1 MDADQE
7 NRGESS
13 SAQPSPTDT
22 RTPSRFTSTTG
33 GREGD
38 NNLSESFQ
46 STDTVRRRPENYG
59 TITSQ
64 ASSQYYGDN
73 TSTPVQDR
81 PQPRPGNTPILSAT
95 RSPLLGPDRGRSRPR
110 KPPMSRRASSNA
122 QAPYRGSV
130 FSVDDATSEV
140 QADEAERQNTYA
152 PPTTLRRRGP
162 GAGGGAPLS
171 RIHSNLDNIDQD
183 DEDEPG
189 PVPTT
194 PKTLATPYS
203 TSQSDTGFFD
213 PTSVDVD
220 GAEMEDDDDVMERS
234 FMIDRNDIEDDNGDE
249 VAEGD
254 DDNDDDG
261 DISDAE
267 SFTLKDRQQAI
278 NETHPFGI
286 RLWKPA
292 LYKKDR
298 SVQKTAEGDIHSSPG
313 GHVHNW
319 LVFFNI
325 MWTLC
330 FGMWLALLA
339 FLGAVVCLIFAA
351 APSGREYGRVLWG
364 LSGYLFYPFGK
375 FVRLEQQEA
384 YLDEDLGEGRSIS
397 EYEQW
402 QNGDLEY
409 GRLFFGPERS
419 RSIVGRSRR
428 SFDSTPNETDSLIQ
442 HRTASSRYNG
452 RYHRH
457 ARAGD
462 NADDEDDLNDDMDD
476 DTEMP
481 RLKRRLF
488 GRGQWNIGRVIFFLF
503 FYLLITPA
511 LFIVSGICWFLVFSI
526 PMGRVTILLFD
537 HLRRH
542 PLALTF
548 ESDTANARSPAA
560 PQSSIIVCTYRAV
573 GSKYWKYTVDGTNIF
588 LINLM
593 AVVMFVIFDWLVLD
607 GILHYESVLT
617 SSAFLFVAALFSIIP
632 LAYFIGQAVASI
644 SAQSSMGVGAAINA
658 FFSTIVEVF
667 LYCVALNQGKSQL
680 VEGSIVGS
688 IFAGV
693 LFLPGLSMCFG
704 AIKRKTQRFNARS
717 AGVTSTMLLF
727 AVIGAFSPTLFYQIY
742 GTHELNC
749 LDCINSGAGSGNGG
763 GIGFGGD
770 ASDCRRCY
778 FSQTPSI
785 DDRFYLEAVRPYCYV
800 AASLLFLS
808 YAIGLW
814 FTLRTHAAVI
824 WNTEVEEKRHE
835 EQAAAVA
842 RQHHISSVSGA
853 AGGTGDST
861 GVDIR
866 DSHLYRRILGQS
878 LKQVGLQPRQD
889 SAASREPSVSGPSGA
904 AAVNGGAISASGAAG
919 QSNPPKA
926 SGTTSTS
933 TCATPVADNGRSS
946 VRIAGFTEAE
956 SANLVHQVAEM
967 AATAATI
974 AARDARMP
982 RRGSARGNVPTT
994 GTIGGGSTAGGSTI
1008 RTNTVRTAPPYHDPY
1023 EGASGLGVGAN
1034 AAIAAGVAGED
1045 PAAHAAEGG
1054 HGGHDAPN
1062 WSRRKSAIILMCAT
1076 ALYAVIAEILV
1087 DSVDFVLDGFSID
1100 QKFLGI
1106 TLFALVPNTT
1116 EFLNAISFAMNG
1128 NIALS
1133 MEIGSAYALQVCLLQ
1148 IPALVLFSATFPPA
1162 AADGDD
1168 VSHFTFSLLFPQW
1181 DMVTV
1186 ILCVFLLSYMYGE
1199 GKSNYF
1205 KGSILLLSY
1214 LVVVVGYYFS
1224 GYTNLNMDIG
1234 TSGLRRFDTLGL
1246 DGQYVSYG
1254 KSFKTVGRS
1263 RTGVA
1268 F

>member
-1 MDADQE
+1 MDANKQD
-7 NRGESS
+7 RDGESS
-13 SAQPSPTDT
+13 SALPSPTDA
-22 RTPSRFTSTTG
+22 RTPGRFTSMAG
-33 GREGD
+33 GREGESS
-38 NNLSESFQ
+38 LSESFQ
-46 STDTVRRRPENYG
+46 STDTVRRRPETHG
-59 TITSQ
+59 TIASH
-64 ASSQYYGDN
+64 ASSQLYGD
-73 TSTPVQDR
+73 STPVLGQER
-81 PQPRPGNTPILSAT
+81 PQLRPGNTPILSAT

-110 KPPMSRRASSNA
+110 KPPISRRTSSNV
-122 QAPYRGSV
+122 QSLYRGSV
-130 FSVDDATSEV
+130 FSVDDAASEV
-140 QADEAERQNTYA
+140 QADEAERQGIYA
-152 PPTTLRRRGP
+152 QPTPLRRRVGGP
-162 GAGGGAPLS
+162 SGGATLG
-171 RIHSNLDNIDQD
+171 RMQSNLDNIKQD
-183 DEDEPG
+183 DEITASPAAI
-189 PVPTT
+189 T
-194 PKTLATPYS
+194 PKTPVAPYNAGH
-203 TSQSDTGFFD
+203 SDAGFFD
-213 PTSVDVD
+213 PTSIDVD
-220 GAEMEDDDDVMERS
+220 AADTEDDDEAMERS
-234 FMIDRNDIEDDNGDE
+234 YMIDANNNGEGEDDDG

-254 DDNDDDG
+254 DGNDDNNED
-261 DISDAE
+261 DDDLSDAE

-319 LVFFNI
+319 LLFFNI

-330 FGMWLALLA
+330 FGIWLALLA
-339 FLGAVVCLIFAA
+339 FLGAAVCLVFAA
-351 APSGREYGRVLWG
+351 APGGREYGRVLWG

-428 SFDSTPNETDSLIQ
+428 SFDSIPNETDSLIQ
-442 HRTASSRYNG
+442 HRSAQSQYDNRYQ
-452 RYHRH
+452 RH
-457 ARAGD
+457 ARAG
-462 NADDEDDLNDDMDD
+462 AYTDDEDDANDDDVD
-476 DTEMP
+476 ADPELP

-548 ESDTANARSPAA
+548 ESDIANARLPAA

-573 GSKYWKYTVDGTNIF
+573 GSQYWKYTVDGTNIF

-593 AVVMFVIFDWLVLD
+593 AVVIFVIFDWLVLD
-607 GILHYESVLT
+607 GMLHYESVLT

-667 LYCVALNQGKSQL
+667 LYCVALNQGKAQL
-680 VEGSIVGS
+680 VEGSIIGS

-727 AVIGAFSPTLFYQIY
+727 AVIAAFSPTLFYQIY
-742 GTHELNC
+742 GTHELKC
-749 LDCINSGAGSGNGG
+749 LDCISGGSSG
-763 GIGFGGD
+763 GIGLGD
-770 ASDCRRCY
+770 DSSDCRRCY

-808 YAIGLW
+808 YVIGLW

-835 EQAAAVA
+835 EQSSAIP
-842 RQHHISSVSGA
+842 RHHMASASAVSGA
-853 AGGTGDST
+853 DLAGA
-861 GVDIR
+861 DIR

-878 LKQVGLQPRQD
+878 LKQVGMQPRQD
-889 SAASREPSVSGPSGA
+889 GTVSREPSVGGPSGA
-904 AAVNGGAISASGAAG
+904 AATSTTGGYPTALKTSGGSASV
-919 QSNPPKA
+919 
-926 SGTTSTS
+926 
-933 TCATPVADNGRSS
+933 TPLPDEGRSS

-956 SANLVHQVAEM
+956 STNLVHQVAEM

-974 AARDARMP
+974 AARDARLP
-982 RRGSARGNVPTT
+982 RRTSARGSFPTT
-994 GTIGGGSTAGGSTI
+994 GTFGGGSTAGGG
-1008 RTNTVRTAPPYHDPY
+1008 TVRTHAARAAPYSDSY
-1023 EGASGLGVGAN
+1023 EGVTGLGVGIN
-1034 AAIAAGVAGED
+1034 PVAGPSGED
-1045 PAAHAAEGG
+1045 PTAHVAEG

-1062 WSRRKSAIILMCAT
+1062 WSRRKSAVILMCAT

-1087 DSVDFVLDGFSID
+1087 DSVDFVLDGFAID

-1148 IPALVLFSATFPPA
+1148 IPALVLYSSNFRPA
-1162 AADGDD
+1162 STDGIDI
-1168 VSHFTFSLLFPQW
+1168 SHYTFSLLFPQW
-1181 DMVTV
+1181 DMVSV

-1224 GYTNLNMDIG
+1224 GYTNLNMDVG
-1234 TSGLRRFDTLGL
+1234 MGGLRRFDTMGL
-1246 DGQYVSYG
+1246 DGNYVSYG

-1263 RTGVA
+1263 RSGVA